1 MAIKRR
7 SRIDITAEIL
17 DTAMNGANK
26 TQIVY
31 NANLNFIT
39 ANKYLDMLMKK
50 NLIKKKGDLYF
61 TTEKGKTF
69 QELAN
74 VLKSEDNN
82 RDIEG
87 RSLKARKEGGNT

>member
-50 NLIKKKGDLYF
+50 NLIKRKVICISQLKR
-61 TTEKGKTF
+61 KTF

>member
-7 SRIDITAEIL
+7 GRIDITAEIL
-17 DTAMNGANK
+17 DTAMDGANK

-50 NLIKKKGDLYF
+50 NLIRKKGDLYF

-69 QELAN
+69 QELASILYSQEN
-74 VLKSEDNN
+74 DVDDNN
-82 RDIEG
+82 VNIKSRNKK
-87 RSLKARKEGGNT
+87 SNV